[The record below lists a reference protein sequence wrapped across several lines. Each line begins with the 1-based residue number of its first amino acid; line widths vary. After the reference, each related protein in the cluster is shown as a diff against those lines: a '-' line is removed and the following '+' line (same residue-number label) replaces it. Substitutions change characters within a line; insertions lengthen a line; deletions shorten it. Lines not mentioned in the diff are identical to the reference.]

1 MLYFTWNQ
9 NNKPRITRIEYK
21 QPKIILEHIK
31 HNQTHQTHQIQQME
45 KMYQENHMNH
55 NKQGGKGKETCLA
68 LESQILS
75 YLIGPLMPTITK
87 VKWRK

>member
-9 NNKPRITRIEYK
+9 NNKPRTTKIDYK

-55 NKQGGKGKETCLA
+55 NKQGGKSWKRN
-68 LESQILS
+68 LS
-75 YLIGPLMPTITK
+75 CFRITNFKLFNWPLNAYNHK
-87 VKWRK
+87 G